1 MALTS
6 WDSLP
11 MELRIMIFD
20 FKRSMHFAER
30 QQRLISLQVKRTDIL
45 GVEALIPEALP
56 KFIPDRYHTVCIVVK
71 RKNGT
76 PYCPAYVTTWY
87 EDTELRYDWAD

>member
-1 MALTS
+1 MALAC
-6 WDSLP
+6 WDNLP

-20 FKRSMHFAER
+20 FKRASHFKER

-45 GVEALIPEALP
+45 GVEALMPEALP
-56 KFIPDRYHTVCIVVK
+56 KFISDRYHTVCIFVK

-76 PYCPAYVTTWY
+76 TYCPAYITNWFQ
-87 EDTELRYDWAD
+87 DTEWRYNWTN

>member
-1 MALTS
+1 MAK

-20 FKRSMHFAER
+20 FKRAAHFKER
-30 QQRLISLQVKRTDIL
+30 QDKLLQLQVKRTDIL
-45 GVEALIPEALP
+45 GVEAIIPEKLP
-56 KFIPDRYHTVCIVVK
+56 KFIPDRFHTVCIFVK

-76 PYCPAYVTTWY
+76 RYCPAYIIAWY
-87 EDTELRYDWAD
+87 EDTELRYIWD